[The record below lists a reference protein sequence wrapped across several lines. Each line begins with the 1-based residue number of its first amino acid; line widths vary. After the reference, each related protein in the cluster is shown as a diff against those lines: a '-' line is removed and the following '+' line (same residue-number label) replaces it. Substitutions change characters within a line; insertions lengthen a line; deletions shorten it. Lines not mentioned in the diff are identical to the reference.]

1 MIIKCPEC
9 KKKYKYSKEKFQSK
23 EKKKVKCPSCSSVF
37 TIQNPDY
44 KTDIRPIFKDSS
56 STTTRKDSNEM
67 ENVKSEFA
75 KEFLKNKRVSLAFL
89 NGPHSGQICK
99 ITKPETTIGRI
110 ETDIVIEDPECS
122 RIHAELK
129 ILPEGIILK
138 DLNSTNGTYVEGI
151 KITKRRLEN
160 HEEFTIGSTNIML
173 IISNKDNST
182 I

>member
-1 MIIKCPEC
+1 MIIQCPEC
-9 KKKYKYSKEKFQSK
+9 KKKYKYSKEKFKGK

-44 KTDIRPIFKDSS
+44 KTDIRPAFSN
-56 STTTRKDSNEM
+56 TTTTKKESNEM
-67 ENVKSEFA
+67 ENVKKAFA
-75 KEFLKNKRVSLAFL
+75 EEFLKNKRVSLAFL
-89 NGPHSGQICK
+89 NGPHSGQIYK
-99 ITKPETTIGRI
+99 ITKPEITIGRI

-122 RIHAELK
+122 RVHAELK

-138 DLNSTNGTYVEGI
+138 DLNSTNGTLVEGI
-151 KITKRRLEN
+151 KITERRLEN

-173 IISNKDNST
+173 IISNKDNAT